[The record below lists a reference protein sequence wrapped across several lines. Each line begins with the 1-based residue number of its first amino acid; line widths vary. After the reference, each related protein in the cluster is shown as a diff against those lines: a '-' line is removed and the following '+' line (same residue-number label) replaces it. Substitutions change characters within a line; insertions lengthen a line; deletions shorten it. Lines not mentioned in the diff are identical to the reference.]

1 VWLVLAFASIANA
14 APAPSPV
21 ESPAFRPNGTTEP
34 AYPPFDRPAPA
45 RVTPVADGYRVV
57 VRLLDDAVNPWV
69 QKAAHGGDARAGW
82 LGARVTFAPGEALP
96 GLVLPAGDV
105 DVSGGLLLLRGE
117 LPAARLVGKRA
128 GLSIQLLDAR
138 GNLFGTPFVAEVE
151 GPVRVGPAASAAEPG
166 TSRRTWIVVAVAAF
180 VLLAGVAV
188 AASRRS
194 ASRP

>member
-1 VWLVLAFASIANA
+1 MWLVVAFASSAHA
-14 APAPSPV
+14 ATAPV

-45 RVTPVADGYRVV
+45 HVTAVGDGYRVV

-69 QKAAHGGDARAGW
+69 RSVTVGGGARAGW
-82 LGARVTFAPGEALP
+82 LGARVAFAPGEALP
-96 GLVLPAGDV
+96 GLVLPAEAV

-117 LPAARLVGKRA
+117 GPATRLAGKRA

-138 GNLFGTPFVAEVE
+138 GNLLGTPFVAEVV
-151 GPVRVGPAASAAEPG
+151 GPVRVGPAAATAST
-166 TSRRTWIVVAVAAF
+166 TSGRTWIAVAVAVF